1 MQEWAYFGI
10 DLLLFTVVN
19 MYICPASKFIKYV
32 SIYFKNKSMFFEMAY
47 CLNNDIS
54 IHKTDLISVNQI
66 DLKPFSQKIR
76 EAEAIL
82 SHLS

>member
-1 MQEWAYFGI
+1 
-10 DLLLFTVVN
+10 
-19 MYICPASKFIKYV
+19 
-32 SIYFKNKSMFFEMAY
+32 MFFERAC

-54 IHKTDLISVNQI
+54 VHKTDLISVNQI
-66 DLKPFSQKIR
+66 ELKPFSQKIR